1 MLILIWQACYTKFIS
16 DCHLQIHLTCTPHIH
31 SCILELMIDPVERF
45 LNYLTV
51 EKGLAANTLEAYKR
65 DILKFK
71 AHLDNT
77 GKLITCFERSDLIS
91 FINILRDS
99 GLQAT
104 TLARHISAIRGLC
117 RFFLLEGIMEEDP
130 VENLSTPK
138 GWKRIPRIIGIDEVS
153 ELLRKPEGKELSLR
167 DRAMLEII
175 YSSGLRVS
183 EVINIQLQD
192 IIFEAGFITVRGKGS
207 KERVVPIN
215 EKTLITIKKY
225 LEESRPGFLKKKTSA
240 FLFLGKGGKPLSRQ
254 RLWQLVKQ
262 YSSGLSIKISP
273 HTLRHCFASH
283 LLDGGADLRALQKM
297 LGHTDISTTQIY
309 TKVTPERLKKVHK
322 QHHPRG

>member
-1 MLILIWQACYTKFIS
+1 
-16 DCHLQIHLTCTPHIH
+16 
-31 SCILELMIDPVERF
+31 
-45 LNYLTV
+45 
-51 EKGLAANTLEAYKR
+51 
-65 DILKFK
+65 
-71 AHLDNT
+71 
-77 GKLITCFERSDLIS
+77 
-91 FINILRDS
+91 
-99 GLQAT
+99 
-104 TLARHISAIRGLC
+104 
-117 RFFLLEGIMEEDP
+117 MEEDP

-207 KERVVPIN
+207 KERVVPVN

-240 FLFLGKGGKPLSRQ
+240 FLFLAKGGKPLSRQ